1 MDQTERKPGHIDKLR
16 EFEQGIQRS
25 CQVALGNQL
34 SRQHP
39 EEQQTKQ
46 EKLKQGKETNY
57 ETRHLPGNG
66 EKEKKKKKERKEGRK
81 KKEKEFKRSRESR
94 QRYFSPE
101 TILIER
107 LC

>member
-1 MDQTERKPGHIDKLR
+1 MDQTKRKPGHIDKLR

-66 EKEKKKKKERKEGRK
+66 EKEKRKKGRKE